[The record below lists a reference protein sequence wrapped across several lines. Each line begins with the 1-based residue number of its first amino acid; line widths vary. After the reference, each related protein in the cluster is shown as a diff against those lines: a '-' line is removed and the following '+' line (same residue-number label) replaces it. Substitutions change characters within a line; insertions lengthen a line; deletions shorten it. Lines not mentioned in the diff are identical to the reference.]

1 LTAPWQEWKNPVSVA
16 KRTKQASRSAERRG
30 RPHWIIPALLL
41 LLALILR
48 LLFWHATPDRD
59 WPYSAWYKGD
69 AVTWLAYAGAIH
81 DDQPYEL
88 GLPLRPPGAAYL
100 MAMLWNGEES
110 SIPWLK
116 AIWCLIGAVTVL
128 LIYLALARS
137 FSQTVALSCGV
148 LAAAS
153 TGLMVLSTS
162 LNNETPYLLLVVAT
176 LYLWQDLCSR
186 PAAGKL
192 AVWSGLHA
200 LACLIR
206 VEHALLFAMTTIA
219 LMIIWRRGET
229 DSGRRLAVTK
239 RLALIATTFLLVLAP
254 WHVKAWSALHRFNT
268 IPPPLSSPSEA
279 MYHNLEQSLPPLAWD
294 AGAELERSRLPA
306 FCRRAASV
314 FVATT
319 VLHRGRQEV
328 TADDFSLLDQ
338 AFGSRPGPLPRFPF
352 VTMYG
357 GLNFALANN
366 PHATGGFSLAALDQP
381 PPLNGGAEAYPAFLV
396 QGLPPRNLTFAY
408 PPHLEIVNHGY
419 ARGWQWMVTNP
430 GQALRLAGVKLQA
443 FWAGA
448 SLGLTGYN
456 LPLGPN
462 GLRRRVDLV
471 IPEPRLGVT
480 LWRFTLLALCLV
492 GLAGS
497 WRSLAILPWT
507 LLLASKVAVVIL
519 FYGYAR
525 HGATVIPVL
534 LLLLCLAFQTMP
546 GLSRLRRA
554 LAGSR
559 RRSPLLLIV
568 AALALAVAGCEL
580 VRWVRP
586 PTVQVDG
593 QVLAKYDSWPVDEHE
608 DRLIT
613 VTP

>member
-1 LTAPWQEWKNPVSVA
+1 
-16 KRTKQASRSAERRG
+16 
-30 RPHWIIPALLL
+30 LLL
-41 LLALILR
+41 LLALTLR
-48 LLFWHATPDRD
+48 LLFWQATPDRD

-69 AVTWLAYAGAIH
+69 AVTWLAYADAIH

-116 AIWCLIGAVTVL
+116 AVWCLMGAVTVM

-137 FSQTVALSCGV
+137 FSLTVALSCGV

-176 LYLWQDLCSR
+176 IYLWEDLRSR
-186 PAAGKL
+186 PAIGKL
-192 AVWSGLHA
+192 AFWSGLHA

-219 LMIIWRRGET
+219 LMIIWWRADPGSGRRRT
-229 DSGRRLAVTK
+229 AARRLAVT
-239 RLALIATTFLLVLAP
+239 ATTALLVLAP

-268 IPPPLSSPSEA
+268 VPPPLSSPAEA
-279 MYHNLEQSLPPLAWD
+279 MYHNLEQSLPPLTWNA
-294 AGAELERSRLPA
+294 AAELERTRLPA
-306 FCRRAASV
+306 FCRRAGSV

-319 VLHRGRQEV
+319 VLHRGRHVV
-328 TADDFSLLDQ
+328 TADDFNLLNQ
-338 AFGSRPGPLPRFPF
+338 AFGSRPEPLPGFPF

-357 GLNFALANN
+357 GLNFNLANN

-381 PPLNGGAEAYPAFLV
+381 PPLHGGADAYPAFLV
-396 QGLPPRNLTFAY
+396 QGLPPRTLTFAY
-408 PPHLEIVNHGY
+408 PPHLEIVNQGY
-419 ARGWQWMVTNP
+419 ARGWQWIRSSP

-448 SLGLTGYN
+448 GLGLTGYN
-456 LPLGPN
+456 LPLGLD

-471 IPEPRLGVT
+471 VAEPGLGVT
-480 LWRFTLLALCLV
+480 LWRLALLALCLV

-497 WRSLAILPWT
+497 WRSLAVLPWT
-507 LLLASKVAVVIL
+507 LFLASKVAVVVL

-534 LLLLCLAFQTMP
+534 LLLLCLALRTMP
-546 GLSRLRRA
+546 GLSHLRQA
-554 LAGSR
+554 LAGNR
-559 RRSPLLLIV
+559 RRSPALLIV
-568 AALALAVAGCEL
+568 AVLAVAAAGCEL
-580 VRWVRP
+580 VRWARQ

-593 QVLAKYDSWPVDEHE
+593 QAVGTYDPWPVDEHE
-608 DRLIT
+608 DRVIT
-613 VTP
+613 VAP